1 MYLLLYSK
9 AIHIAVTMID
19 NLHVSIIL
27 YIEYH
32 WCTVV
37 QYQYKVRTKQ
47 LLKPSKNTTT
57 ETTKQH

>member
-32 WCTVV
+32 
-37 QYQYKVRTKQ
+37 
-47 LLKPSKNTTT
+47 
-57 ETTKQH
+57 